1 MATFASLKVVS
12 TLPAELLPNALYF
25 VRVGEGF
32 DLYCSDVTGQ
42 IAHQVNA
49 VTSVAGKTGEVL
61 LSASDISGLGNSA
74 TRNVGTT
81 SGTVAAGDDPRFA
94 GGGEGGEIMP
104 IGGLQWMH
112 PEFVPDEFIDKAQRF
127 VRTGTAVA
135 FEPGGKHD
143 EALAAGLGLYDSVKR
158 VGYADSVYLI
168 ASITCVDNV
177 SGTLVS
183 LKNKFLFT
191 PWFNSSGVGEI
202 EFQQHPEVSTY
213 IL

>member
-81 SGTVAAGDDPRFA
+81 SGTVAAGDDPRLSNAREWTASVVTQAEAKA
-94 GGGEGGEIMP
+94 GTATTARK
-104 IGGLQWMH
+104 WT
-112 PEFVPDEFIDKAQRF
+112 AQR
-127 VRTGTAVA
+127 VRQAVDA
-135 FEPGGKHD
+135 SAGSAPNELPTNQHLG
-143 EALAAGLGLYDSVKR
+143 ALAFLDAIGATQVTQHTRDSQPGDVWHEWVSDTQLRKKFHGLDGVIR
-158 VGYADSVYLI
+158 TITETYA
-168 ASITCVDNV
+168 
-177 SGTLVS
+177 
-183 LKNKFLFT
+183 
-191 PWFNSSGVGEI
+191 
-202 EFQQHPEVSTY
+202 
-213 IL
+213 